1 MLSEKGSRVIA
12 LRGRTSGRALYCG
25 RKVSSL
31 VVRDAGGAIRW
42 LSSATRVTPQDD
54 RMSLGL
60 CPPACWP
67 AVRGRQRSRSAP
79 YFGVARNYGG
89 LLGGGSLMKPSAC
102 GLRLA
107 VVNDVWDNG
116 VTDVTVGVIAQG
128 VIMLHHACVRVPCD
142 GTMLM
147 PSGPYAPRPR
157 LPSITVGSQALQS
170 TLSKQ
175 TVCSR

>member
-1 MLSEKGSRVIA
+1 M
-12 LRGRTSGRALYCG
+12 RARC
-25 RKVSSL
+25 
-31 VVRDAGGAIRW
+31 DAFRQ
-42 LSSATRVTPQDD
+42 TD
-54 RMSLGL
+54 RMDAAESLILMCVPGADR
-60 CPPACWP
+60 CA
-67 AVRGRQRSRSAP
+67 RG
-79 YFGVARNYGG
+79 GGGRNYGG

-128 VIMLHHACVRVPCD
+128 VIMLHHASVRVPCD

-170 TLSKQ
+170 TLSIFSEFKRTSNRPHRSGAICRVRWSGDVSGARPRHVQ
-175 TVCSR
+175 TTD

>member
-1 MLSEKGSRVIA
+1 MSRF
-12 LRGRTSGRALYCG
+12 
-25 RKVSSL
+25 VSSGVL
-31 VVRDAGGAIRW
+31 AGRG
-42 LSSATRVTPQDD
+42 
-54 RMSLGL
+54 
-60 CPPACWP
+60 
-67 AVRGRQRSRSAP
+67 GRQRSRSAP

-128 VIMLHHACVRVPCD
+128 VIMLHHASVRVPCD

-170 TLSKQ
+170 TLSIIGCEPPSRDAYSFIYH
-175 TVCSR
+175 TCSVWVSVHLLPRAEGGTTMHSVSLDRSD